1 VALATRSTSFE
12 KLALASPLL
21 ITSMTRV

>member
-12 KLALASPLL
+12 KLALASPML
-21 ITSMTRV
+21 ITSMT